1 MAPPNWAASCVGVGG
16 YPVTPFYSDG
26 HATIYLG
33 DCREVLPALGLSPAV
48 VIADPPYGETALE
61 WDRWPVGWISALP
74 GDVRQLWCFG
84 SMRMML
90 DRHPEFADWTYGQ
103 EVIWRKHN
111 GSSLAQRR
119 FRRVHEFAFHWYRG
133 AWGELTLH
141 QQYTMDAT
149 ARTIRGK
156 QQPAHW
162 GKIES
167 VPYTSIDG
175 GPRQM
180 TSVLDVRSEHGR
192 AVHPTQKPV
201 GLVEPLIRYSSNP
214 GELVLDPMMGAG
226 STLVAA
232 KATGRQA
239 VGIEGREDYCEAAAR
254 RLQVVLAL

>member
-1 MAPPNWAASCVGVGG
+1 M
-16 YPVTPFYSDG
+16 
-26 HATIYLG
+26 
-33 DCREVLPALGLSPAV
+33 
-48 VIADPPYGETALE
+48 
-61 WDRWPVGWISALP
+61 
-74 GDVRQLWCFG
+74 
-84 SMRMML
+84 
-90 DRHPEFADWTYGQ
+90 
-103 EVIWRKHN
+103 
-111 GSSLAQRR
+111 
-119 FRRVHEFAFHWYRG
+119 
-133 AWGELTLH
+133 
-141 QQYTMDAT
+141 
-149 ARTIRGK
+149 
-156 QQPAHW
+156 
-162 GKIES
+162 
-167 VPYTSIDG
+167 PYTSIDG